1 MNKIG
6 RSPKRTRYPFRYS
19 QFAKSHGQ
27 ES

>member
-1 MNKIG
+1 MNEIG
-6 RSPKRTRYPFRYS
+6 RSPKQTRYPSRYS